1 MKIKPIRKRKSTAS
15 KKAGLPPGSIVYVGK
30 ERLEEAALELISYNA
45 TELSKK
51 NYENCEVLQQNLH
64 PNSVN
69 WINVDGIH
77 NDSVIHEFNTVFDLD
92 RLLLEDVTNTNQR
105 PKVEEY
111 ENYLFLSLKMLHYH
125 EATKT
130 IDSEQVSLVLAKE
143 YVISF
148 QEKTGDVFGHIR
160 ERIEVPKG
168 QIRGKKNDYL
178 FYCLID
184 SIIDNYFVAIENIG
198 NDLEELEDEIFSDPS
213 QKSLE
218 KIHANKNILLVLR
231 RSVYPLRE
239 SINKLLRDNDKF
251 IHPKT
256 IKYFNDVYD
265 HTIQIIDILES
276 YKDVVSGL
284 KDSYLSSLSL
294 KMNQVMQVLTIMATI
309 FIPLTFLAGIYGMNF
324 DNIPELHWKNGYYYF
339 WGFSI
344 FIFIVLLVYFKRKKW
359 L

>member
-1 MKIKPIRKRKSTAS
+1 MPIRKRKSTAS
-15 KKAGLPPGSIVYVGK
+15 KKVGLPPGSITYIGK
-30 ERLEEAALELISYNA
+30 ERLEDAALELISYNA
-45 TELSKK
+45 TELSK
-51 NYENCEVLQQNLH
+51 NNFDSCESLQQNLK

-69 WINVDGIH
+69 WINVDGVH
-77 NDSVIHEFNTVFDLD
+77 NAALIHEFHTVFDLD

-105 PKVEEY
+105 PKIEEY
-111 ENYLFLSLKMLHYH
+111 ENHLFLSLKMLHYD
-125 EATKT
+125 EVSKT
-130 IDSEQVSLVLAKE
+130 LDSEQIGLVLSKE
-143 YVISF
+143 FVISF

-160 ERIEVPKG
+160 DRIEAAKG
-168 QIRGKKNDYL
+168 QIRRKNNDYL
-178 FYCLID
+178 FYSLID
-184 SIIDNYFVAIENIG
+184 SIIDNYFIAIENIG
-198 NDLEELEDEIFSDPS
+198 NDLEELEDEIFNEPS

-218 KIHANKNILLVLR
+218 KIHANKNILLTLR

-309 FIPLTFLAGIYGMNF
+309 FIPLTFIAGIYGMNF

-339 WGFSI
+339 WGLSI
-344 FIFIVLLVYFKRKKW
+344 SIFIVLLIYFKRKKW